1 MVTLVSNS
9 TNSTISTTEK
19 NSTTVD
25 EQEIPLDPDAKQRRD
40 AATRSLLDRRART
53 KDEDVRQA
61 LLDQA
66 IELNLGIAHSIAS
79 RFRGRGVE
87 SDDLDQVAYLGL
99 VKAARSYRP
108 DTDTPFLAY
117 AVPTIRGE
125 VKRYFRDCS
134 WTVRIPRRLQELQ
147 GSIASV
153 RPRLVQDLQ
162 RDPTLAEL
170 AEELGADVTE
180 VEAAIAADGCYSVL
194 SLDRPVDDDATAS
207 LADTIADEEDSSF
220 ERTEAVAVLEPVLN
234 ELAPRERR
242 ILELRFVEGHTQAD
256 IGAEIGVSQMQVSR
270 LLRGI
275 LDRLRDQIDPPATP
289 AAA

>member
-1 MVTLVSNS
+1 MVTALAEN
-9 TNSTISTTEK
+9 I
-19 NSTTVD
+19 VD
-25 EQEIPLDPDAKQRRD
+25 EQSAPIDPKQRRD
-40 AATRSLLDRRART
+40 RATRALLAQRAGSTNEEERQSLL
-53 KDEDVRQA
+53 E
-61 LLDQA
+61 QA

-99 VKAARSYRP
+99 LKAARSYRP

-147 GSIASV
+147 GSIAAA
-153 RPRLVQDLQ
+153 RPQLVQDLQ
-162 RDPTLAEL
+162 RDPTL
-170 AEELGADVTE
+170 EEIADAIGVQVSE
-180 VEAAIAADGCYSVL
+180 VEAAIAADGCFSVL
-194 SLDRPVDDDATAS
+194 SLDRPMDGESTAS
-207 LADTIADEEDSSF
+207 LADTIADEEDGAF

-234 ELAPRERR
+234 DLAPRERR
-242 ILELRFVEGHTQAD
+242 ILELRFIEGHTQAD

-275 LDRLRDQIDPPATP
+275 LDRLRDQIEPP
-289 AAA
+289 AAAAA

>member
-1 MVTLVSNS
+1 MVTVLAR
-9 TNSTISTTEK
+9 
-19 NSTTVD
+19 TTV
-25 EQEIPLDPDAKQRRD
+25 EELPSTDPKQRRD
-40 AATRSLLDRRART
+40 LATRELLSRRADTTDESLQQSLL
-53 KDEDVRQA
+53 E
-61 LLDQA
+61 QA

-87 SDDLDQVAYLGL
+87 ADDLDQVAYLGL
-99 VKAARSYRP
+99 LKAARSYRP
-108 DTDTPFLAY
+108 DTGTPFLAY

-153 RPRLVQDLQ
+153 RPQLVQDLQ
-162 RDPTLAEL
+162 RDPTLEEL
-170 AEELGADVTE
+170 AEAVGTDVAE
-180 VEAAIAADGCYSVL
+180 IEAAIAADGCFSVL
-194 SLDRPVDDDATAS
+194 SLDRPVDGESTAN

-234 ELAPRERR
+234 ELTPRERK
-242 ILELRFVEGHTQAD
+242 ILELRFIEGHTQAD
-256 IGAEIGVSQMQVSR
+256 IGIEIGVSQMQVSR

-275 LDRLRDQIDPPATP
+275 LDKLRDQIDSPAVS
-289 AAA
+289 AA

>member
-1 MVTLVSNS
+1 MVTVLA
-9 TNSTISTTEK
+9 
-19 NSTTVD
+19 STTVD
-25 EQEIPLDPDAKQRRD
+25 ELHSTDPKQRRD
-40 AATRSLLDRRART
+40 QATRELLSRRAATT
-53 KDEDVRQA
+53 DEELQQA
-61 LLDQA
+61 LLNEA

-99 VKAARSYRP
+99 LKAARSYNP
-108 DTDTPFLAY
+108 STGTPFLAY

-153 RPRLVQDLQ
+153 RPQLVQDLQ
-162 RDPTLAEL
+162 RDPTLEELAAEL
-170 AEELGADVTE
+170 GTDVAE
-180 VEAAIAADGCYSVL
+180 VEAAIAADGCFSVL
-194 SLDRPVDDDATAS
+194 SLDRPVDGDSTAN
-207 LADTIADEEDSSF
+207 LADTIADEEDTSF
-220 ERTEAVAVLEPVLN
+220 ERTEAVAMLEPVLN
-234 ELAPRERR
+234 DLTPRERK
-242 ILELRFVEGHTQAD
+242 ILELRFIEGHTQAD

-275 LDRLRDQIDPPATP
+275 LDRLREQIESPNQVI
-289 AAA
+289 AA

>member
-1 MVTLVSNS
+1 MVTVLASR
-9 TNSTISTTEK
+9 
-19 NSTTVD
+19 TVD
-25 EQEIPLDPDAKQRRD
+25 ERRTDPKQRRD
-40 AATRSLLDRRART
+40 QATRDLLTRAAATTDEETRQKLLD
-53 KDEDVRQA
+53 E
-61 LLDQA
+61 A
-66 IELNLGIAHSIAS
+66 IELNLGIAHSIAG

-87 SDDLDQVAYLGL
+87 AEDLEQVAYLGL

-108 DTDTPFLAY
+108 DSGTPFLAY

-162 RDPTLAEL
+162 RDPTLEEIAAEL
-170 AEELGADVTE
+170 NCDVAE
-180 VEAAIAADGCYSVL
+180 VEAAIAADGCFSVL
-194 SLDRPVDDDATAS
+194 SLDRPVDGESTAN
-207 LADTIADEEDSSF
+207 LADTIADEEDTAF
-220 ERTEAVAVLEPVLN
+220 ERTEAVAVLEPVLSD
-234 ELAPRERR
+234 LAPRERK

-275 LDRLRDQIDPPATP
+275 LDRLRDQIEPP
-289 AAA
+289 AAAAA

>member
-1 MVTLVSNS
+1 MVTAFAENS
-9 TNSTISTTEK
+9 
-19 NSTTVD
+19 VD
-25 EQEIPLDPDAKQRRD
+25 EQTAPIDPKQRRD
-40 AATRSLLDRRART
+40 RATRALLAQRAGSTNEEERQSLL
-53 KDEDVRQA
+53 E
-61 LLDQA
+61 QA

-87 SDDLDQVAYLGL
+87 PDDLDQVAYLGL
-99 VKAARSYRP
+99 LKAARSYRP
-108 DTDTPFLAY
+108 DTETPFLAY

-147 GSIASV
+147 GSIAAA
-153 RPRLVQDLQ
+153 RPQLVQDLQ
-162 RDPTLAEL
+162 RDPTL
-170 AEELGADVTE
+170 EEIAHAIGVQVSE
-180 VEAAIAADGCYSVL
+180 VEAAIAADGCFSVL
-194 SLDRPVDDDATAS
+194 SLDRPMDGESTAS
-207 LADTIADEEDSSF
+207 LADTIADEEDGAF

-234 ELAPRERR
+234 DLAPRERR

-275 LDRLRDQIDPPATP
+275 LDRLRDQIESPT
-289 AAA
+289 AAAA

>member
-1 MVTLVSNS
+1 MVTALA
-9 TNSTISTTEK
+9 
-19 NSTTVD
+19 STTVD
-25 EQEIPLDPDAKQRRD
+25 EQSAPNDPKQRRD
-40 AATRSLLDRRART
+40 RATRALLAQRAGSTNEEERQSLL
-53 KDEDVRQA
+53 E
-61 LLDQA
+61 QA

-87 SDDLDQVAYLGL
+87 ADDLDQVAYLGL
-99 VKAARSYRP
+99 LKAARSYRP

-147 GSIASV
+147 GTIAAA
-153 RPRLVQDLQ
+153 RPQLVQDLQ
-162 RDPTLAEL
+162 RDPTLEEIAE
-170 AEELGADVTE
+170 
-180 VEAAIAADGCYSVL
+180 AIGADGCFSVL
-194 SLDRPVDDDATAS
+194 SLDRPMDGESTAS
-207 LADTIADEEDSSF
+207 LADTIADEEDSAF

-234 ELAPRERR
+234 GLAPRERK

-275 LDRLRDQIDPPATP
+275 LDRLRDQIEPP
-289 AAA
+289 AAAAA

>member
-1 MVTLVSNS
+1 MVTALA
-9 TNSTISTTEK
+9 
-19 NSTTVD
+19 STTVD
-25 EQEIPLDPDAKQRRD
+25 EQSAPNDPKQRRD
-40 AATRSLLDRRART
+40 RATRALLAQRAGSTNEEERQSLL
-53 KDEDVRQA
+53 E
-61 LLDQA
+61 QA

-99 VKAARSYRP
+99 LKAARSYRP

-147 GSIASV
+147 GSIAAA
-153 RPRLVQDLQ
+153 RPQLVQDLQ
-162 RDPTLAEL
+162 RDPTLEEL
-170 AEELGADVTE
+170 AEAIGVEVGD
-180 VEAAIAADGCYSVL
+180 VEAAIAADGCFSVL
-194 SLDRPVDDDATAS
+194 SLDRPMDGESTAS
-207 LADTIADEEDSSF
+207 LADTIADEEDSAF
-220 ERTEAVAVLEPVLN
+220 EQTEAVAVLEPVLN
-234 ELAPRERR
+234 GLSPRERK

-275 LDRLRDQIDPPATP
+275 LDRLRNQIEPPAAV
-289 AAA
+289 AA

>member
-1 MVTLVSNS
+1 MVTVLTSS
-9 TNSTISTTEK
+9 
-19 NSTTVD
+19 TVD
-25 EQEIPLDPDAKQRRD
+25 ERSTDPKQRRD
-40 AATRSLLDRRART
+40 STTRTLLGMRAATS
-53 KDEDVRQA
+53 DEDLRQS

-66 IELNLGIAHSIAS
+66 IELNLSIAHSIAS

-87 SDDLDQVAYLGL
+87 PDDLDQVAYLGL
-99 VKAARSYRP
+99 VKAARSYDP
-108 DTDTPFLAY
+108 DSGTPFLAY

-147 GSIASV
+147 GTIASV
-153 RPRLVQDLQ
+153 RPQLVQELH
-162 RDPTLAEL
+162 RDPSLQEIADEI
-170 AEELGADVTE
+170 GADVND
-180 VEAAIAADGCYSVL
+180 VEAAIAADGCFSVL
-194 SLDRPVDDDATAS
+194 SLDRPVDGDSTAN
-207 LADTIADEEDSSF
+207 LADTIADEEDTSF
-220 ERTEAVAVLEPVLN
+220 EQTEAVAVLEPVLSD
-234 ELAPRERR
+234 LAPRERR

-275 LDRLRDQIDPPATP
+275 LDRLRDRIEPPAV

>member
-1 MVTLVSNS
+1 MVTALASS
-9 TNSTISTTEK
+9 
-19 NSTTVD
+19 TVD
-25 EQEIPLDPDAKQRRD
+25 EQSAPNDPKQRRD
-40 AATRSLLDRRART
+40 RATRALLAQRAGSTNEAERQSLL
-53 KDEDVRQA
+53 E
-61 LLDQA
+61 QA

-99 VKAARSYRP
+99 LKAARSYRP
-108 DTDTPFLAY
+108 DTETPFLAY

-147 GSIASV
+147 GSIAAA
-153 RPRLVQDLQ
+153 RPQLVQDLQ
-162 RDPTLAEL
+162 RDPTLEEL
-170 AEELGADVTE
+170 AEAIGVEVGE
-180 VEAAIAADGCYSVL
+180 VEAAIAADGCFSVL
-194 SLDRPVDDDATAS
+194 SLDRPMDGESTAS
-207 LADTIADEEDSSF
+207 LADTIADEEDGAF
-220 ERTEAVAVLEPVLN
+220 ERTEAVAVLEPVLS

-242 ILELRFVEGHTQAD
+242 ILELRFIEGHTQAD

-275 LDRLRDQIDPPATP
+275 LDRLRDQIEPPT
-289 AAA
+289 AAAA

>member
-1 MVTLVSNS
+1 MVTVLTRSS
-9 TNSTISTTEK
+9 
-19 NSTTVD
+19 VD
-25 EQEIPLDPDAKQRRD
+25 EQRSTDPKQRRD
-40 AATRSLLDRRART
+40 KTTRTLLSRRAASTDDNLRQSLLD
-53 KDEDVRQA
+53 E
-61 LLDQA
+61 A
-66 IELNLGIAHSIAS
+66 IELNLSVAHSIAT

-87 SDDLDQVAYLGL
+87 PEDLDQVAYLGL
-99 VKAARSYRP
+99 VKAARSYDP
-108 DTDTPFLAY
+108 STDTPFLAY

-153 RPRLVQDLQ
+153 RPRLIQDL
-162 RDPTLAEL
+162 RREPTVEEL
-170 AEELGADVTE
+170 AAKIGAEVNE
-180 VEAAIAADGCYSVL
+180 VEAALAADGCFSVL
-194 SLDRPVDDDATAS
+194 SLDRPVDDDSSAN
-207 LADTIADEEDSSF
+207 LADTIADSDDSAF
-220 ERTEAVAVLEPVLN
+220 ERTEAVAVLEPVLS

-275 LDRLRDQIDPPATP
+275 LDRLRDRIEPP
-289 AAA
+289 AAAAA

>member
-1 MVTLVSNS
+1 MVTTVV
-9 TNSTISTTEK
+9 
-19 NSTTVD
+19 STTVD
-25 EQEIPLDPDAKQRRD
+25 EQAAPTDHHPKQRRD
-40 AATRSLLDRRART
+40 IITRSLLERRSRAT
-53 KDEDVRQA
+53 DKEVRQA
-61 LLDQA
+61 LLNQA

-87 SDDLDQVAYLGL
+87 ADDLDQVAYLGL

-108 DTDTPFLAY
+108 DSGTPFLAY

-162 RDPTLAEL
+162 RDPTLTEL
-170 AEELGADVTE
+170 AEALGAEEADVET
-180 VEAAIAADGCYSVL
+180 AIAADGCFSVL
-194 SLDRPVDDDATAS
+194 SLDRPIDGETTAS
-207 LADTIADEEDSSF
+207 LADTIADEEDTSF
-220 ERTEAVAVLEPVLN
+220 ERTEVVAVLAPVLN

-242 ILELRFVEGHTQAD
+242 ILELRFVDGHTQAD

-270 LLRGI
+270 LLRSI
-275 LDRLRDQIDPPATP
+275 LDRLRDQIEPRT
-289 AAA
+289 AAAA

>member
-1 MVTLVSNS
+1 MVTTAFASP
-9 TNSTISTTEK
+9 
-19 NSTTVD
+19 TVD
-25 EQEIPLDPDAKQRRD
+25 EQSAQNEPKQRRD
-40 AATRSLLDRRART
+40 RATR
-53 KDEDVRQA
+53 A
-61 LLDQA
+61 LLDQRASSTNEEERQSLLEQA

-99 VKAARSYRP
+99 LKAARSYRP
-108 DTDTPFLAY
+108 DTETPFLAY

-147 GSIASV
+147 GSIAAA
-153 RPRLVQDLQ
+153 RPQLVQDLQ
-162 RDPTLAEL
+162 RDPTL
-170 AEELGADVTE
+170 EEIATAIGVQVCD
-180 VEAAIAADGCYSVL
+180 VEAAIAADGCFSVL
-194 SLDRPVDDDATAS
+194 SLDRPMDGESTAS
-207 LADTIADEEDSSF
+207 LADTIADDEDSAF

-234 ELAPRERR
+234 GLAPRERR

-275 LDRLRDQIDPPATP
+275 LDRLRGQIEPP
-289 AAA
+289 AAAAA

>member
-1 MVTLVSNS
+1 MVTVLA
-9 TNSTISTTEK
+9 EPK
-19 NSTTVD
+19 H
-25 EQEIPLDPDAKQRRD
+25 QRD
-40 AATRSLLDRRART
+40 LTTRSLLDQRARST
-53 KDEDVRQA
+53 DEEVRQS

-108 DTDTPFLAY
+108 DTETPFLAY

-153 RPRLVQDLQ
+153 RPQLVQDLQ
-162 RDPTLAEL
+162 RDPTLEEL
-170 AEELGADVTE
+170 AEALNTTVADVE
-180 VEAAIAADGCYSVL
+180 DALAADGCYSVL
-194 SLDRPVDDDATAS
+194 SLDRPIDGESTAS
-207 LADTIADEEDSSF
+207 LADTIADEEDSAF
-220 ERTEAVAVLEPVLN
+220 ERTEAVAMLEPVLN
-234 ELAPRERR
+234 DLAPRERK

-275 LDRLRDQIDPPATP
+275 LDRLREQIEPPT
-289 AAA
+289 AAAA

>member
-1 MVTLVSNS
+1 MVTVLA
-9 TNSTISTTEK
+9 
-19 NSTTVD
+19 STTV
-25 EQEIPLDPDAKQRRD
+25 EELPSTDPKQRRD
-40 AATRSLLDRRART
+40 LATRELLARRAATTDETLQQSLL
-53 KDEDVRQA
+53 EE
-61 LLDQA
+61 A

-87 SDDLDQVAYLGL
+87 ADDLDQVAYLGL
-99 VKAARSYRP
+99 LKAARSYRP
-108 DTDTPFLAY
+108 DTGTPFLAY

-153 RPRLVQDLQ
+153 RPQLVQDLQ
-162 RDPTLAEL
+162 RDPTLEEL
-170 AEELGADVTE
+170 AEAVGTDVAE
-180 VEAAIAADGCYSVL
+180 IEAAIAADGCFSVL
-194 SLDRPVDDDATAS
+194 SLDRPVDGESTAN
-207 LADTIADEEDSSF
+207 LADTIADEEDTSF

-234 ELAPRERR
+234 ELTPRERK
-242 ILELRFVEGHTQAD
+242 ILELRFIEGHTQAD

-275 LDRLRDQIDPPATP
+275 LDKLRAQIEPPTIT
-289 AAA
+289 AA

>member
-1 MVTLVSNS
+1 MVTALA
-9 TNSTISTTEK
+9 
-19 NSTTVD
+19 STTVD
-25 EQEIPLDPDAKQRRD
+25 EQSAPNDPKQRRD
-40 AATRSLLDRRART
+40 RATRALLVQRAGSTNEEERQSLL
-53 KDEDVRQA
+53 E
-61 LLDQA
+61 QA

-99 VKAARSYRP
+99 LKAARSYRP
-108 DTDTPFLAY
+108 DTETPFLAY

-147 GSIASV
+147 GSIAAA
-153 RPRLVQDLQ
+153 RPQLVQDLQ
-162 RDPTLAEL
+162 RDPTLEEL
-170 AEELGADVTE
+170 AEAIGVEVGD
-180 VEAAIAADGCYSVL
+180 VEAAIAADGCFSVL
-194 SLDRPVDDDATAS
+194 SLDRPMDGESTAS
-207 LADTIADEEDSSF
+207 LADTIADEEDSAF
-220 ERTEAVAVLEPVLN
+220 EQTEAVAVLEPVLN
-234 ELAPRERR
+234 GLSARERK

-275 LDRLRDQIDPPATP
+275 LDRLRNQIEPPAAV
-289 AAA
+289 AA

>member
-1 MVTLVSNS
+1 MVVTLPASPRLA
-9 TNSTISTTEK
+9 TI
-19 NSTTVD
+19 VD
-25 EQEIPLDPDAKQRRD
+25 EPSTDQACTDQDSAGSSDPKQRRD
-40 AATRSLLDRRART
+40 HATRSLLDRRARSI
-53 KDEDVRQA
+53 DEDARQT
-61 LLDQA
+61 LLNEA

-87 SDDLDQVAYLGL
+87 PEDLDQVAYLGL

-108 DTDTPFLAY
+108 DTETPFLAY

-147 GSIASV
+147 GSIAAV

-162 RDPTLAEL
+162 RDPTLEEL
-170 AEELGADVTE
+170 AEEIGTDVAE
-180 VEAAIAADGCYSVL
+180 IEAAIGADGCFSVL
-194 SLDRPVDDDATAS
+194 SLDRPIDGDSAAN
-207 LADTIADEEDSSF
+207 LADTIADTEDSPF
-220 ERTEAVAVLEPVLN
+220 ERTEAVAVLEPVLSD
-234 ELAPRERR
+234 LAPRERK
-242 ILELRFVEGHTQAD
+242 ILELRFIEGHTQAD

-275 LDRLRDQIDPPATP
+275 LDRLRDRIEPPT
-289 AAA
+289 AAAA